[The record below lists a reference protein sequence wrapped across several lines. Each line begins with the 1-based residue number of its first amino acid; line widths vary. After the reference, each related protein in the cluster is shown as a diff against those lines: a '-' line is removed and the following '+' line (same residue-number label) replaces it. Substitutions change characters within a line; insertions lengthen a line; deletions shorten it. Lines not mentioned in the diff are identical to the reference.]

1 MGCSKPPELV
11 APEPGFERMIDQR
24 RGAPYRGTDA
34 SPPGA
39 MMRTPPLGT
48 VAQDTPA
55 AGPAT
60 TGIGPDGYCR
70 HLPIPVDEALIRR
83 GQERFAIVC
92 AACHGELGDG
102 DTVVADHMDL
112 VRPRDLLDPR
122 IRSYPVGEIF
132 HVITAGYGLMASH
145 ADLLPVR
152 DRWAV
157 AAYVKV
163 LQLSQHAEVATLP
176 EAQRRRLHEQLP

>member
-1 MGCSKPPELV
+1 MLVGTGDDRDRPEH
-11 APEPGFERMIDQR
+11 
-24 RGAPYRGTDA
+24 
-34 SPPGA
+34 
-39 MMRTPPLGT
+39 
-48 VAQDTPA
+48 
-55 AGPAT
+55 
-60 TGIGPDGYCR
+60 GYCR

-83 GQERFAIVC
+83 GQERFTIMSARP
-92 AACHGELGDG
+92 AMGSSGDG
-102 DTVVADHMDL
+102 NTVVADHMDL

-163 LQLSQHAEVATLP
+163 LQLSQHTDVATMP
-176 EAQRRRLHEQLP
+176 DAQRRHLLEHLP

>member
-1 MGCSKPPELV
+1 
-11 APEPGFERMIDQR
+11 
-24 RGAPYRGTDA
+24 
-34 SPPGA
+34 
-39 MMRTPPLGT
+39 MRTPPLGT
-48 VAQDTPA
+48 VSQESVS

-70 HLPIPVDEALIRR
+70 HLPMAADAALIRR
-83 GQERFAIVC
+83 GQERFTIMC
-92 AACHGELGDG
+92 SACHGELGDG
-102 DTVVADHMDL
+102 NTVVADHMDL

-163 LQLSQHAEVATLP
+163 LQLSQHTDVATIP
-176 EAQRRRLHEQLP
+176 DAQRRHILDHLP